1 MIEAG
6 TLIGGDFRVIQ
17 LLGEGG
23 MGAVYV
29 AEQTSTASRR
39 ALKVMAPGLLRNEEM
54 RLRFVNEAKA
64 TSQIAS
70 DHVVQVV
77 AAGVDPSSHIP
88 WLAME
93 LLEGESLG
101 QCVRRSGPMHPAKVM
116 EVVSQ
121 LCHALDAAHRVG
133 IVHRDLKPDNVF
145 LAEARREGVPFT
157 VKVLDFGIAK
167 LLQDTD
173 SAMTAALGTP
183 LWMAPEQTTLGA
195 SVSPATDVWAVG
207 LLVFWMLT
215 GATYWRSARTQ
226 PASLP
231 SLMREVV
238 LDPIEPAS
246 VRSAGLGA
254 SRIFSPAMDAWFATC
269 LDRDP
274 GRRFPTAKMCR
285 DALIRA
291 LSPQVQGHLAAYP
304 QPASAVQPAPFA
316 PQSHGSLGGVRQ
328 ATRLPHVLIAGCS
341 TVVVAVL
348 VASLVAVV
356 FVRRARSARKGLAP
370 NAGVVTPVKPN
381 TPTTA
386 APLDFDRARFDPH
399 AFLPRANELARA
411 HRSDARLVQMCV
423 SALGVGAKSVDLIGA
438 GPVGKRYVAYSY
450 RSDEAPP
457 NRCSF
462 TVFVSDVT
470 AQVTNESGTDLCR
483 WAPVTPP
490 RCSVFQVVDKSIKS
504 GLDPRIEPGISYQ
517 MVDGKASWS
526 VFRGGFNRIFPDDC
540 R

>member
-1 MIEAG
+1 
-6 TLIGGDFRVIQ
+6 
-17 LLGEGG
+17 

-29 AEQTSTASRR
+29 AEQASTASRR

-101 QCVRRSGPMHPAKVM
+101 QCVRRSGPMHPAKVI

-183 LWMAPEQTTLGA
+183 LWMAPEQTTPGA
-195 SVSPATDVWAVG
+195 SVSPATDIWAVG

-215 GATYWRSARTQ
+215 GATYWRSARMQ

-246 VRSAGLGA
+246 VRSADLGA
-254 SRIFSPAMDAWFATC
+254 SRTFSPAMDAWFATC

-274 GRRFPTAKMCR
+274 GRRFPTATMCR

-291 LSPQVQGHLAAYP
+291 LSPQVQGHSVAAYP
-304 QPASAVQPAPFA
+304 QPPSAVQPEPFA
-316 PQSHGSLGGVRQ
+316 ARSNGSSGVVRQ
-328 ATRLPHVLIAGCS
+328 ATRLPHVAIAGCA

-356 FVRRARSARKGLAP
+356 FVRRARSARRGSAP
-370 NAGVVTPVKPN
+370 NAGLVTPD

-386 APLDFDRARFDPH
+386 ATLDFDRARFDPH
-399 AFLPRANELARA
+399 AFLPRANELAREQE
-411 HRSDARLVQMCV
+411 SDAQFVMF
-423 SALGVGAKSVDLIGA
+423 SAKVGRGARSIDLLNP
-438 GPVGKRYVAYSY
+438 GPEGKRHVNYGY
-450 RSDEAPP
+450 RSDKAGAQRCAFTIMVHEVGTIVS
-457 NRCSF
+457 NRTGGAFC
-462 TVFVSDVT
+462 
-470 AQVTNESGTDLCR
+470 AY
-483 WAPVTPP
+483 APVEPP
-490 RCSVFQVVDKSIKS
+490 KCSVFQVVRRGFES
-504 GLDPRIEPGISYQ
+504 GLNPNVELVATYQ
-517 MVDGKASWS
+517 MVQRRPGWFVGDGSRS
-526 VFRGGFNRIFPDDC
+526 RHFPDDC